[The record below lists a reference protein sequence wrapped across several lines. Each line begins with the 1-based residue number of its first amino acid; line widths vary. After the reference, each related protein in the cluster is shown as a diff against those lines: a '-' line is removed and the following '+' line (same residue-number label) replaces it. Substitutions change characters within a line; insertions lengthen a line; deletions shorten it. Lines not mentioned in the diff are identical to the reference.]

1 MTMPKKTKKQK
12 IIAAY
17 RNRLQQLQASKL
29 IEKTIINSKNL
40 TERIEDNEVLTPK
53 ININYVISSPTGSD
67 KITSQYFF
75 SDLKKSLLIIVFIIA
90 LEFVLYFAT
99 INNYLSRLIKF

>member
-17 RNRLQQLQASKL
+17 RNRLQQLKTLQP
-29 IEKTIINSKNL
+29 IEKINIVNKAEINRKVII
-40 TERIEDNEVLTPK
+40 TPK
-53 ININYVISSPTGSD
+53 INISSAVSEPSNSD
-67 KITSQYFF
+67 KVTTQYFF

-99 INNYLSRLIKF
+99 INNYLSGLIKF

>member
-17 RNRLQQLQASKL
+17 RNRLQQLQMSQP
-29 IEKTIINSKNL
+29 IEKTNIVSETVIEHKKII
-40 TERIEDNEVLTPK
+40 IPK
-53 ININYVISSPTGSD
+53 LVNKPVESESSNSD
-67 KITSQYFF
+67 KITTQYFF
-75 SDLKKSLLIIVFIIA
+75 SDLKKSLLIIVFIIT

-99 INNYLSRLIKF
+99 IILYLSGLIKF

>member
-17 RNRLQQLQASKL
+17 RNRLHQLQATQTDIKISNVNNNTIKPEL
-29 IEKTIINSKNL
+29 KILPKVNVKTI
-40 TERIEDNEVLTPK
+40 
-53 ININYVISSPTGSD
+53 SPVEMITD
-67 KITSQYFF
+67 KITTKYFF
-75 SDLKKSLLIIVFIIA
+75 SDLKKSLIIIVLIIA